1 MSKYQISFKL
11 LEFKPIMPNL
21 NDYSFQLLSYDTKF
35 KDYLSLTT
43 NCKITDSTNLKKSL
57 KYIIKLIK
65 KGKILGVGNFSIN
78 QELITKKIKQ
88 KKYNNINLFI
98 TDNNYKKIFPNTDLS
113 KLNKY
118 QTGITVS
125 IEININ
131 YNIKEKNISL
141 KKLKLMRRNFSY
153 QEKANN
159 KDASIK
165 SSNNITTS
173 TTNINTFNNLNNLN
187 DNDTNN
193 MIINNTECNMN
204 VLSLDKDMIST
215 PPYLLSSPNVGSP
228 LSDSGINKKRK
239 RIIRKGLIDNISFK
253 NNNKKVKNRIIEN
266 KKNYY
271 NVFDLRNKIDQ
282 RSSRNNNNN
291 KFLYNKKKLNLLI
304 TQESSSSKN
313 SNTIT
318 SSSIINS
325 ALIENNEDINSKNSS
340 KIITLSNNNNNDT
353 IQNIINNKSAYNKDN
368 ENDNVSFDF
377 YLKEIEA
384 RKNILLS
391 ELANKNKLLFN
402 QEEKYNKLLSSLNE
416 YDNKIKNTKII
427 INKLQEK
434 NDLLKYK
441 EEIILERN
449 KELITIISKVKQ
461 AKAIENNI
469 INLILKNYKDCNENK
484 KNVVES
490 SIEKYDKN
498 LMVKMLK
505 NVIQNNYNVDLYLND
520 ENKKKLKMIC
530 DKYNIFGSIIEDV
543 DE

>member
-11 LEFKPIMPNL
+11 LEFKPIIPDL
-21 NDYSFQLLSYDTKF
+21 ADYSFQLLSYDTKF
-35 KDYLSLTT
+35 KDYLLLAANS
-43 NCKITDSTNLKKSL
+43 KITDSTNLKKNL
-57 KYIIKLIK
+57 KYIIKLMK
-65 KGKILGVGNFSIN
+65 KGKILGVGNFTIN

-98 TDNNYKKIFPNTDLS
+98 TENNYKKIFPNTDLS

-125 IEININ
+125 IEINIK
-131 YNIKEKNISL
+131 YNVKDKDINL
-141 KKLKLMRRNFSY
+141 KKWKLMRRNFSY
-153 QEKANN
+153 QEKENN

-187 DNDTNN
+187 DNDTYNA
-193 MIINNTECNMN
+193 IINNTESNMN

-228 LSDSGINKKRK
+228 LSDSSINKKTK
-239 RIIRKGLIDNISFK
+239 RIIRKGLINNISFK

-271 NVFDLRNKIDQ
+271 NVFDLRNKIYQ
-282 RSSRNNNNN
+282 KSSRNNNN
-291 KFLYNKKKLNLLI
+291 KFLYNKKKLNILI

-313 SNTIT
+313 TNTIT
-318 SSSIINS
+318 PSSIINS
-325 ALIENNEDINSKNSS
+325 ALIENNEDMNSKNSS

-368 ENDNVSFDF
+368 ENDSVSFDF
-377 YLKEIEA
+377 YLKEIEI
-384 RKNILLS
+384 RKGILLS
-391 ELANKNKLLFN
+391 EHANKNKLLFN

-416 YDNKIKNTKII
+416 YDNKIKNAKII

-461 AKAIENNI
+461 AQAIENNI
-469 INLILKNYKDCNENK
+469 INLILKNYKDCNINK
-484 KNVVES
+484 KNVIES

>member
-11 LEFKPIMPNL
+11 LEFKPIIPDL
-21 NDYSFQLLSYDTKF
+21 TDYSFQLLSYDTKF
-35 KDYLSLTT
+35 KDYLLLTT
-43 NCKITDSTNLKKSL
+43 NSKISDSTNLKKNL
-57 KYIIKLIK
+57 KYIIKLMK
-65 KGKILGVGNFSIN
+65 KGKILGVGNFTIS
-78 QELITKKIKQ
+78 QELIAKKIKQ
-88 KKYNNINLFI
+88 KKFNNINLFI
-98 TDNNYKKIFPNTDLS
+98 TGNNYKKIFPNSDLS
-113 KLNKY
+113 KLSKY

-125 IEININ
+125 IEINIK
-131 YNIKEKNISL
+131 YNIKDKDINL
-141 KKLKLMRRNFSY
+141 KKWKLMRRNFSY

-165 SSNNITTS
+165 SSNNFTTS

-187 DNDTNN
+187 DNDTYNV
-193 MIINNTECNMN
+193 IINNTENNMN

-215 PPYLLSSPNVGSP
+215 PPYILSSPNVRSP
-228 LSDSGINKKRK
+228 LSDSSINKKTK
-239 RIIRKGLIDNISFK
+239 RISRKGLINNISFK
-253 NNNKKVKNRIIEN
+253 NNTKKVKNRINEN

-271 NVFDLRNKIDQ
+271 NVFDLRNKIYQ

-291 KFLYNKKKLNLLI
+291 KFLYNKKKLNILI

-313 SNTIT
+313 TNTLT
-318 SSSIINS
+318 PSSIINS

-340 KIITLSNNNNNDT
+340 KIITLNNNNNNDT

-377 YLKEIEA
+377 YLKEIEI
-384 RKNILLS
+384 KKGKLLS
-391 ELANKNKLLFN
+391 ENANKNKILFN
-402 QEEKYNKLLSSLNE
+402 QDEKYNKLLSSLNE
-416 YDNKIKNTKII
+416 YNNKIKDAKII
-427 INKLQEK
+427 INKLHEK

-441 EEIILERN
+441 EEIILQRN

-461 AKAIENNI
+461 AQAIENNI
-469 INLILKNYKDCNENK
+469 INLILKNYKDCNQNK
-484 KNVVES
+484 KNLVES

-505 NVIQNNYNVDLYLND
+505 NVIQNNNNVDLYLDD